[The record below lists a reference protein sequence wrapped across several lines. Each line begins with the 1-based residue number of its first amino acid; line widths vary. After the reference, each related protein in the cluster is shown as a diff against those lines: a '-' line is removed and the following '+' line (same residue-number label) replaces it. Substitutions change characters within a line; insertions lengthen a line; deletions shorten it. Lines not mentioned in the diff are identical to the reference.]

1 MLVVGG
7 TKITLGNHKIISF
20 LKNYGK
26 NKTLFITCFYNGL
39 DNTTLG
45 GRVGRIHHYVN
56 SLKSLLNLESD
67 FVIYT
72 SPGDKEYLESHI
84 DFYSI

>member
-1 MLVVGG
+1 ME
-7 TKITLGNHKIISF
+7 
-20 LKNYGK
+20 

-39 DNTTLG
+39 DNTILG

-56 SLKSLLNLESD
+56 SLRTLLNLESD

-72 SPGDKEYLESHI
+72 SQEDKEYL
-84 DFYSI
+84 